1 MLLPTLAVVVGLLV
15 GLSTGGKPR
24 WASTHAVRAP
34 WLVVAGVV
42 AEFVAGRWTLGSLG
56 SVLLVGGY
64 GFLLAFVVRNRTLTG
79 MPLVGLGLVSN
90 LAVIVANGGM
100 PVRPQSVVDAGIT
113 GPAGLPALN
122 YGPRHHAERAS
133 THLPWLDDRLPLA
146 VMHGVV
152 SAGDVIL
159 AVGVVVV
166 VAASMH
172 YQGRYQRHRLGRA
185 GRSSRLARAVL
196 AGPVRRAP

>member
-24 WASTHAVRAP
+24 WASRHAVHAP

-42 AEFVAGRWTLGSLG
+42 AEVVAGRWTLGWLG
-56 SVLLVGGY
+56 PMLLVGGY
-64 GFLLAFVVRNRTLTG
+64 GFLLAFVVRNRTLLG
-79 MPLVGLGLVSN
+79 VPVVGAGLVAN

-100 PVRPQSVVDAGIT
+100 PVRPQAVVDAGIT
-113 GPAGLPALN
+113 SVAGLPALH

-133 THLPWLDDRLPLA
+133 THLPWLDDRLPVA
-146 VMHGVV
+146 VIHSVV

-159 AVGVVVV
+159 AVGVVMV
-166 VAASMH
+166 VASCMH
-172 YQGRYQRHRLGRA
+172 YQGRYQRRRLGRA
-185 GRSSRLARAVL
+185 AL
-196 AGPVRRAP
+196 AGLVRRAS